1 MAGVPSY
8 RELAERTLG
17 QAATELN
24 GLPTG
29 RVPTDIVMAT
39 AAKVQ
44 ATATIAVVQALLE
57 IGDVLRE
64 NLKREEPQ

>member
-1 MAGVPSY
+1 MPAPSY

-24 GLPTG
+24 NLPTG
-29 RVPTDIVMAT
+29 RVPTDIVMAN
-39 AAKVQ
+39 AAKAQ
-44 ATATIAVVQALLE
+44 ATATIAAVQALLE

-64 NLKREEPQ
+64 HLKPSATDA